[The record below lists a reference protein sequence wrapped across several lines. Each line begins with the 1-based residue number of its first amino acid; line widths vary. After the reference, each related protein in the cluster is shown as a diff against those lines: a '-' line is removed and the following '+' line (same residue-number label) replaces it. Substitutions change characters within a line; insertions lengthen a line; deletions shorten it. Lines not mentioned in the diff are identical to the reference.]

1 MLSEDDITDEA
12 GNMLGGKRAAMQFAH
27 NKVNIRNT
35 ILSNFLIRIRT
46 SGRIYRPAFSWKQ
59 AQNARI

>member
-27 NKVNIRNT
+27 NKVSNANT
-35 ILSNFLIRIRT
+35 RKEVFPCVLVV
-46 SGRIYRPAFSWKQ
+46 
-59 AQNARI
+59 